1 MFKVRHLNP
10 TMNNEKF
17 SEYVKQCYS
26 DLQMLEKHLSTSDR
40 EKLTITEKLAFLRNV
55 EALHRS
61 DEARKRT
68 WLAMIAVI
76 MGLGGLLFLVLRLS
90 ITIS

>member
-1 MFKVRHLNP
+1 MFKVKHLSP

-17 SEYVKQCYS
+17 SEYVEQCYS
-26 DLQMLEKHLSTSDR
+26 DLQMLEEYLSTSDR

-68 WLAMIAVI
+68 WLAIIAVI
-76 MGLGGLLFLVLRLS
+76 IGLGGVLFLVLRSLN
-90 ITIS
+90 

>member
-1 MFKVRHLNP
+1 MKIKHLSP

-17 SEYVKQCYS
+17 HGYVKQCYS
-26 DLQMLEKHLSTSDR
+26 DLQMLEKHLSNSDA

-68 WLAMIAVI
+68 WLAMVAVVA
-76 MGLGGLLFLVLRLS
+76 GLGGLLVLVVRS
-90 ITIS
+90 F

>member
-1 MFKVRHLNP
+1 MKIKHLSP

-17 SEYVKQCYS
+17 NGYVKQCYS
-26 DLQMLEKHLSTSDR
+26 DLQMLERHLSNSDA

-68 WLAMIAVI
+68 WLAMVAVI
-76 MGLGGLLFLVLRLS
+76 AGLGGLFVLIVRS
-90 ITIS
+90 F